1 VGERSEDAV
10 TDSALIEA
18 RRLHGL
24 GIAANNAGHPS
35 RALRLLQ
42 RALRTLA
49 DSTATSSIDRAE
61 VTARIWISI
70 ATSESELNGL
80 ERGLLALAEAERLAT
95 FTANTGLKVLLDNQI
110 GFMQVRGG
118 HVDQGLR
125 HLDSAVTNIEQ
136 AEPSLAYSVLLNR
149 GCTHLFLGNLT
160 SARRDLSEAT
170 QLAAVHD
177 LPSEEAKSRHNLGY
191 LEFLAG
197 NLALALRTMDEV
209 LSLDADV
216 SLAVIL
222 LDRSRVLLE
231 AGLYRE
237 ADDALDEAERLFRAD
252 RLWKDVG
259 EVELARAECAL
270 LDGEIDAARRLAG
283 SARTRFRRRGND
295 RWRRTAEL
303 VLLQAD
309 LEADRPGTRL
319 APAALR
325 LAAEF
330 REDGLK
336 TQARTAQLFAAEAL
350 LRAGRTEQARAVAAE
365 AGEIREL
372 DPISSRLHTRLVRA
386 RLSLTT
392 GDRTA
397 GRREIRTGLKELA
410 NYQARF
416 GSIDLQTAS
425 AIHGH
430 RLGELNLQL
439 ALAEGTPSNVLAAVE
454 QGRAISNRL
463 PSVSAPADPVAAE
476 LLAELRQVVEGLRV
490 IESDPTAAHQVSSQ
504 RHRVAEIQ
512 RALRSRSWQAEGAG
526 RALKPAKFDEID
538 AALAEASSVLVCYLE
553 VEGRL
558 HAVMA
563 GVGQSRIVTLGST
576 KDVSEQARRVRADL
590 DVLANGY
597 LPGALQTAVT
607 GSLNRSL
614 ASLEAT
620 LVRPLGLPDSRIV
633 IVPTGVLGAL
643 PWTNLPSLRGRPVVV
658 APSATAWLAASG
670 PIDRTHIAV
679 AAFAGPDLMRAAD
692 EVKAVGGCWP
702 DAAVFTESGA
712 RHGQLASAL
721 TTASVV
727 HVAAHGEH
735 HADNPLFSSIRLAD
749 APLFAYELD
758 QTAKAAEHVVLSACE
773 LGQATIRPGD
783 EALGL
788 TSVLLH
794 LGTRSVISGVARVHD
809 EVAAEVMTRYHAALS
824 SGVDSAQALAD
835 ACATQGAL
843 PTPFVCF
850 GATW

>member
-1 VGERSEDAV
+1 VDERVD
-10 TDSALIEA
+10 LREA
-18 RRLHGL
+18 QRLHQL
-24 GIAANNAGHPS
+24 GVQRNLAGHPT
-35 RALRLLQ
+35 Q
-42 RALRTLA
+42 ALRTLRRA
-49 DSTATSSIDRAE
+49 LARVAESNPGLGDRQCRVLA
-61 VTARIWISI
+61 ARIWISI

-80 ERGLLALAEAERLAT
+80 DAGLAALAAADVHIRASHDPSLE
-95 FTANTGLKVLLDNQI
+95 VIHHNQM
-110 GFMQVRGG
+110 GYMNVRGG
-118 HVDQGLR
+118 KVDEGLR
-125 HLDSAVTNIEQ
+125 HLDEAV
-136 AEPSLAYSVLLNR
+136 SLLGHADPLTGHAILLNR

-160 SARRDLSEAT
+160 RARSDLSKAT

-216 SLAVIL
+216 SLGVIL

-270 LDGEIDAARRLAG
+270 LDGEIDAARRLAA

-309 LEADRPGTRL
+309 LEADRPGSRL
-319 APAALR
+319 VPPALR

-330 REDGLK
+330 RQDGLK

-350 LRAGRTEQARAVAAE
+350 LRAGRTEQARVVAAE

-392 GDRTA
+392 GDRAA

-410 NYQARF
+410 NYQASF

-425 AIHGH
+425 AVHGH

-439 ALAEGTPSNVLAAVE
+439 ALAEGKPSSVLAAVE
-454 QGRAISNRL
+454 RGRAISNRL

-476 LLAELRQVVEGLRV
+476 LLAELRQLIEGLRV
-490 IESDPTAAHQVSSQ
+490 IESDPAAAHQVSSQ

-526 RALKPAKFDEID
+526 RALKPAKLADID
-538 AALAEASSVLVCYLE
+538 AALVAASSVLVCYLE

-558 HAVMA
+558 HAVVI
-563 GVGQSRIVTLGST
+563 GVGHSRIVTLGSAH
-576 KDVSEQARRVRADL
+576 DVSEQARRVRADL

-614 ASLEAT
+614 AGLEAM
-620 LVRPLGLPDSRIV
+620 LVRPLGLPDSRVV
-633 IVPTGVLGAL
+633 IVPTGVLGTL
-643 PWTNLPSLRGRPVVV
+643 PWTNLPSLRGRPLVV

-692 EVKAVGGCWP
+692 EVKAVGERWP
-702 DAAVFTESGA
+702 DAAVFTESRA
-712 RHGQLASAL
+712 RHEQLASAL

-758 QTAKAAEHVVLSACE
+758 QSAKAAEHVVLSACE

-809 EVAAEVMTRYHAALS
+809 EVAAEVMTRYHSALS

-835 ACATQGAL
+835 SCATQTTL
-843 PTPFVCF
+843 PAPFVCF